1 LSIFKENVMKNA
13 KKVYTAPKLVKLG
26 DIGTVT
32 QQTTPGGGTWNTSG
46 SGSFGH
52 A

>member
-1 LSIFKENVMKNA
+1 MKKETT

-32 QQTTPGGGTWNTSG
+32 QALGSHGGGSCG
-46 SGSFGH
+46 SASICNGP
-52 A
+52 AV